1 MNDSEI
7 RVENVLIINDGEVIS
22 SWDKELIGTSFTG
35 KDTFNAKYNGKTCRF
50 LYYENGNA
58 SVWSYVAIVS
68 QREIYAAS
76 RSIVQFF
83 VFTSLIC
90 IICIILASYLVSR
103 SISKPLEY
111 LSGAMQDIGNNN
123 LNIELKAPNY
133 QDEVGKM
140 WGCLIEMKDT
150 LKKSMDDSR
159 AAMEQNQRLRLEALK
174 AQINPHFLYN
184 TFGSVIYLV
193 EEGKKEEAIEMLVAL
208 SELLHI
214 SLSRSQELIT
224 VEQELGLLR
233 RYMDIQKVRYEN
245 RFRYLIDVDIDIMKL
260 YMVKIVLQ
268 PVVENVLEHGLKQKA
283 DIQALI
289 CIRGWR
295 EKELLIFEVSDN
307 CNTLTFQRMEEVNR
321 KIHGTEPARAAKTGI
336 GLKNVN
342 DRICYEFS
350 NDKRLGVWMAK
361 REKETVTRIVLKV
374 EEGLDDGTI

>member
-1 MNDSEI
+1 
-7 RVENVLIINDGEVIS
+7 
-22 SWDKELIGTSFTG
+22 
-35 KDTFNAKYNGKTCRF
+35 
-50 LYYENGNA
+50 
-58 SVWSYVAIVS
+58 
-68 QREIYAAS
+68 
-76 RSIVQFF
+76 
-83 VFTSLIC
+83 
-90 IICIILASYLVSR
+90 
-103 SISKPLEY
+103 
-111 LSGAMQDIGNNN
+111 
-123 LNIELKAPNY
+123 
-133 QDEVGKM
+133 
-140 WGCLIEMKDT
+140 
-150 LKKSMDDSR
+150 
-159 AAMEQNQRLRLEALK
+159 MEQNQRLRLEALK